1 MRCRRKTMNLFL
13 HEMKA
18 YWKFLLF
25 WSIGIVAMIGGG
37 MGKFTAIY
45 GSSDASFTD
54 LFSKLPKAFIAMFG
68 MSNLEITSLSGYY
81 GVIHFYLVIMASI
94 FAIILGAG
102 ILAKE
107 ERDKT
112 AEFLMVKPVTRSW
125 VLVQKLLAGLIY
137 IVAFVAIDYL
147 VSVLFISQIAPQEN
161 ISREL
166 TLMMGSLLLVMLAFY
181 CVSFGLSGALK
192 DNRKSSMIMISLM
205 GASYIGSVVFDMV
218 DNIEWL
224 RPYIMFKYFPT
235 DLIVKNL
242 NLEPLYLGLA
252 LLWILVGLAMA
263 FIRFPRRDLH
273 I

>member
-1 MRCRRKTMNLFL
+1 MNLFL
-13 HEMKA
+13 HEMKS

-45 GSSDASFTD
+45 GSAGSGIGTMLAQ
-54 LFSKLPKAFIAMFG
+54 LPKAFLAMFG
-68 MSNLEITSLSGYY
+68 MVNLEVTSLAGYY
-81 GVIHFYLVIMASI
+81 GVIHFYLVIMGAI
-94 FAIILGAG
+94 YAIILGAG

-137 IVAFVAIDYL
+137 ILAFVVIDYL
-147 VSVLFISQIAPQEN
+147 ISAVLIAKIAPKEN
-161 ISREL
+161 ISVEMA
-166 TLMMGSLLLVMLAFY
+166 LMMGSMLLVMLAFY

-192 DNRKSSMIMISLM
+192 DNRKSSMIMISIM
-205 GASYIGSVVFDMV
+205 GASYIGSVVIDML
-218 DNIEWL
+218 DNIGWL
-224 RPYIMFKYFPT
+224 RPFVMFKYFPT

-242 NLEPLYLGLA
+242 TLEPVYLGLA
-252 LLWILVGLAMA
+252 FLWILVGLAMA
-263 FIRFPRRDLH
+263 FVRFPRRDLH

>member
-1 MRCRRKTMNLFL
+1 MNLFL
-13 HEMKA
+13 HEMKS

-45 GSSDASFTD
+45 GASNSGMAQLLTQ
-54 LFSKLPKAFIAMFG
+54 LPKAFLAMFG
-68 MSNLEITSLSGYY
+68 MVNLEVTSLAGYY
-81 GVIHFYLVIMASI
+81 GIIHFYLVIMGAI

-125 VLVQKLLAGLIY
+125 VLIQKLLAGLIY
-137 IVAFVAIDYL
+137 ILAFVAIDYL
-147 VSVLFISQIAPQEN
+147 ISIVIIGKIAPKEN
-161 ISREL
+161 ISVEL
-166 TLMMGSLLLVMLAFY
+166 MLMMGSMLLVMLAFY

-192 DNRKSSMIMISLM
+192 DNRKASMIMISAM
-205 GASYIGSVVFDMV
+205 SASYIGSVVIDML
-218 DNIEWL
+218 DHIGWL
-224 RPYIMFKYFPT
+224 RPFVLFKYFPA

-242 NLEPLYLGLA
+242 TLESVYLGLA
-252 LLWILVGLAMA
+252 FLWILVGLAMA
-263 FIRFPRRDLH
+263 FVRFPRRDLH

>member
-1 MRCRRKTMNLFL
+1 MNLFL
-13 HEMKA
+13 HEMKS

-25 WSIGIVAMIGGG
+25 WSIGIVAMMGGG

-45 GSSDASFTD
+45 GSAGSGIGEMMA
-54 LFSKLPKAFIAMFG
+54 KLPKAFLAMFG
-68 MSNLEITSLSGYY
+68 MVNLEITSLAGYY
-81 GVIHFYLVIMASI
+81 GVIHFYLVIMGAI

-125 VLVQKLLAGLIY
+125 VLVQKLAAGLIY
-137 IVAFVAIDYL
+137 VLAFVGIDYL
-147 VSVLFISQIAPQEN
+147 VSVVLIAKVAPKEN
-161 ISREL
+161 INVEMA
-166 TLMMGSLLLVMLAFY
+166 LMMGSMLLVMLAFY

-205 GASYIGSVVFDMV
+205 SASYIGSVVIDML
-218 DNIEWL
+218 DHSGWL
-224 RPYIMFKYFPT
+224 RPFVMFKYFPT

-242 NLEPLYLGLA
+242 TLQPVYIGLA
-252 LLWILVGLAMA
+252 FLWILVGLAMA
-263 FIRFPRRDLH
+263 FVRFPRRDLH